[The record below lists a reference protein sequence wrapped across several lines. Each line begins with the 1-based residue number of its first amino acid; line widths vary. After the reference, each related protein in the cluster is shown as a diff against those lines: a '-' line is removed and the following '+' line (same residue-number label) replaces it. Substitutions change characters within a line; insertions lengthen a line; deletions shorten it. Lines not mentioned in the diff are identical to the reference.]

1 MRKTRPLCFLLFV
14 CGCQQN
20 VAVPTAKELIAS
32 PQLLTAWRAKCD
44 TGEYSHLPADQKA
57 KMCAT
62 TGDATISVAQIKA
75 GNEEADFFKQSTV
88 RKK

>member
-1 MRKTRPLCFLLFV
+1 MRKIFSLSALLFV

-20 VAVPTAKELIAS
+20 VVVPTAKELIAS
-32 PQLLTAWRAKCD
+32 SPLLAEWRVKCE
-44 TGEYSHLPADQKA
+44 TGEYSHLPADEKA

-75 GNEEADFFKQSTV
+75 GNEEADFFKANTI
-88 RKK
+88 RK

>member
-1 MRKTRPLCFLLFV
+1 MRKILSLCTLLVV

-20 VAVPTAKELIAS
+20 VVVPTAKELIAS
-32 PQLLTAWRAKCD
+32 PQLLTQWQAKCD
-44 TGEYSHLPADQKA
+44 SGEYSHLPADQKA

-62 TGDATISVAQIKA
+62 TGDATITVAQTKT
-75 GNEEADFFKQSTV
+75 GNGEADFFKQNTI

>member
-1 MRKTRPLCFLLFV
+1 MRKILSLCSLLVV

-20 VAVPTAKELIAS
+20 VVVPTAKELIAS
-32 PQLLTAWRAKCD
+32 PQLLSQWQEKCD
-44 TGEYSHLPADQKA
+44 AGEYSHLPADQKA

-62 TGDATISVAQIKA
+62 TGDATISVAHTKA
-75 GNEEADFFKQSTV
+75 GNEEADFFKQNMI

>member
-1 MRKTRPLCFLLFV
+1 MRKILPLFTLLVV

-20 VAVPTAKELIAS
+20 VVVPTTKELIAS
-32 PQLLTAWRAKCD
+32 PQLLTQWQAKCD

-62 TGDATISVAQIKA
+62 TGDATITVAQTKA
-75 GNEEADFFKQSTV
+75 GNEEADFFKQNTI

>member
-1 MRKTRPLCFLLFV
+1 MRKTLPLITLLIV
-14 CGCQQN
+14 GGCQQN
-20 VAVPTAKELIAS
+20 VVVPTAKELIAS
-32 PQLLTAWRAKCD
+32 PQLLTEWRAKCE

-62 TGDATISVAQIKA
+62 TGDATISVAQAKA
-75 GNEEADFFKQSTV
+75 GNEETDFFRQNTI

>member
-1 MRKTRPLCFLLFV
+1 MRKLLSLFALLVV

-20 VAVPTAKELIAS
+20 VVVPTAKELIAS
-32 PQLLTAWRAKCD
+32 PQLLTEWQAKCD
-44 TGEYSHLPADQKA
+44 AGAYSHLPADQKA

-62 TGDATISVAQIKA
+62 TGDATISVAQTKA
-75 GNEEADFFKQSTV
+75 GNEEADFFKQNTI

>member
-1 MRKTRPLCFLLFV
+1 MRKIIPLCSMLLV

-20 VAVPTAKELIAS
+20 VVVPTTKELIAS
-32 PQLLTAWRAKCD
+32 PQLLTQWQAKCD

-57 KMCAT
+57 KICTT
-62 TGDATISVAQIKA
+62 TGDATITVAQTKA
-75 GNEEADFFKQSTV
+75 GNDEADFFKQNTI

>member
-1 MRKTRPLCFLLFV
+1 MRKILALSALLVV

-20 VAVPTAKELIAS
+20 VSVPTAKQLIDN
-32 PQLLTAWRAKCD
+32 PQLLTEWRAKCD
-44 TGEYSHLPADQKA
+44 TGEYSQLPADEKA

-62 TGDATISVAQIKA
+62 TGDATISVAQAKA
-75 GNEEADFFKQSTV
+75 GNEEADFFKANTI

>member
-1 MRKTRPLCFLLFV
+1 MRKIFSLSALLFV

-20 VAVPTAKELIAS
+20 VVVPTAKELIAS
-32 PQLLTAWRAKCD
+32 PPLLAEWRVKCE
-44 TGEYSHLPADQKA
+44 TGEYSHLPADEKA

-75 GNEEADFFKQSTV
+75 GNEEADFFKANTI
-88 RKK
+88 RK

>member
-1 MRKTRPLCFLLFV
+1 MRKILSLCALLVV

-20 VAVPTAKELIAS
+20 VVVPTAKELITS
-32 PQLLTAWRAKCD
+32 PQLLTAWQAKCD
-44 TGEYSHLPADQKA
+44 TGEYSHLPSDQKA

-62 TGDATISVAQIKA
+62 TGDATISVAQTKA
-75 GNEEADFFKQSTV
+75 GNEEADFIRQSTV

>member
-1 MRKTRPLCFLLFV
+1 MRKILSLCSLLVV

-20 VAVPTAKELIAS
+20 VVVPTAKELVAS
-32 PQLLTAWRAKCD
+32 PQLLTQWQAKCD
-44 TGEYSHLPADQKA
+44 AEEYSRLPADQKA

-62 TGDATISVAQIKA
+62 TDDATITVAQAKA
-75 GNEEADFFKQSTV
+75 GNEEADFFKQNTI

>member
-1 MRKTRPLCFLLFV
+1 MRKILPLLALVFV

-20 VAVPTAKELIAS
+20 VVVPTAKELIAN
-32 PQLLTAWRAKCD
+32 PQLLTEWRAKCD
-44 TGEYSHLPADQKA
+44 TGEYSRLPAEEKA

-62 TGDATISVAQIKA
+62 TGDATISVAQMKA
-75 GNEEADFFKQSTV
+75 GNEEADFFRQNTI

>member
-1 MRKTRPLCFLLFV
+1 MRKILSLSALLFV

-20 VAVPTAKELIAS
+20 VVVPTTKELIDS
-32 PQLLTAWRAKCD
+32 PQLLTEWRVKCE

-57 KMCAT
+57 NMCAT
-62 TGDATISVAQIKA
+62 TGDAIISVAQAKA
-75 GNEEADFFKQSTV
+75 GNEEADFFRANTI

>member
-1 MRKTRPLCFLLFV
+1 MRKIIPLYSMLLV
-14 CGCQQN
+14 CGCQLN
-20 VAVPTAKELIAS
+20 VVVPTTKELIAS
-32 PQLLTAWRAKCD
+32 PQLLAQWQAKCD

-75 GNEEADFFKQSTV
+75 GNEESDFFKQNTI